1 MANST
6 LYEFSLNFKKDPS
19 QPILVHFVLGQ
30 SLLKSKQS
38 LSCCCLV
45 LEMSAERKKTPNGSF
60 KSHSLDMQTIVIL
73 RKR

>member
-38 LSCCCLV
+38 VLLLLSTGNEC
-45 LEMSAERKKTPNGSF
+45 RKKKTPNGSF